1 MRPLVASLAVVLAG
15 GAVLWQAT
23 DGFAALTTERARRL
37 RAITDMPAVPTFPV
51 ETMTGERLL
60 LPPHDRKATVVEF
73 IYTNCPTICQ
83 TAGAEMARLRDRL
96 AAEPF
101 AGRVRLVSLS
111 FDPARDTPP
120 QMAEYGRWHGADGKV
135 WTVARPDDDALPA
148 LLHAYGVTVIPDGAG
163 GFIHNAALH
172 VVSPD
177 GRLTAIL
184 DMDDL
189 DGAEKAIGKALQ

>member
-15 GAVLWQAT
+15 GAALWQAT
-23 DGFAALTTERARRL
+23 DGFAALTTESARRL
-37 RAITDMPAVPTFPV
+37 AALTDMPAMPAFPV

-60 LPPHDRKATVVEF
+60 LPSHDRKATVVEF
-73 IYTNCPTICQ
+73 IYSNCPTICQ
-83 TAGAEMARLRDRL
+83 EAGAEMARLRDRL
-96 AAEPF
+96 AGEPF

-111 FDPARDTPP
+111 FDPVRDTQG
-120 QMAEYGRWHGADGKV
+120 QMAEYGRWHGADGPV
-135 WTVARPDDDALPA
+135 WTVARPGTNDLSA
-148 LLHAYGVTVIPDGAG
+148 LLHAYGVTVVPDRVG

-189 DGAEKAIGKALQ
+189 DGAEKALGKALR

>member
-15 GAVLWQAT
+15 GAALWQAT
-23 DGFAALTTERARRL
+23 DGLAALTSERARRL
-37 RAITDMPAVPTFPV
+37 SALTDMPAVPAFPV
-51 ETMTGERLL
+51 ETMTGEHLL
-60 LPPHDRKATVVEF
+60 LPTHDGKAIVVEF

-83 TAGAEMARLRDRL
+83 AAGAEMARLRDRL
-96 AAEPF
+96 ATEAF
-101 AGRVRLVSLS
+101 AGSVRLVSLS
-111 FDPARDTPP
+111 FDPARDTQG
-120 QMAEYGRWHGADGKV
+120 QMAEYGRWHGADGPV
-135 WTVARPDDDALPA
+135 WTVARPEGDALPA
-148 LLHAYGVTVIPDGAG
+148 LLHAYGVTVIPDRAG

-189 DGAEKAIGKALQ
+189 DGAEKALGKALQ

>member
-1 MRPLVASLAVVLAG
+1 LVASLAVLLAG

-23 DGFAALTTERARRL
+23 DGFAALTTESARRL
-37 RAITDMPAVPTFPV
+37 AALTEMPAVPAFPI
-51 ETMTGERLL
+51 ETMTGEHHL
-60 LPPHDRKATVVEF
+60 LPSRDGKATVVEF

-96 AAEPF
+96 AAGPL
-101 AGRVRLVSLS
+101 AGRVQLVSLS
-111 FDPARDTPP
+111 FDPVRDSSGR
-120 QMAEYGRWHGADGKV
+120 MAEYGRWHGADGTV
-135 WTVARPDDDALPA
+135 WTVARPKVNDLST
-148 LLHAYGVTVIPDGAG
+148 LLDAYGVTVVPDRAG
-163 GFIHNAALH
+163 GFVHNAALQ

-189 DGAEKAIGKALQ
+189 DGAEKAIERVLR

>member
-1 MRPLVASLAVVLAG
+1 MHPLVASLAVLLAG

-37 RAITDMPAVPTFPV
+37 SALTDMPAVPAFPV

-60 LPPHDRKATVVEF
+60 LPPQDRKATVVEF

-83 TAGAEMARLRDRL
+83 AAGAEMARLRDRL
-96 AAEPF
+96 ANEPF

-111 FDPARDTPP
+111 FDPTRDTPG
-120 QMAEYGRWHGADGKV
+120 QMAEYGRWHGADGPI
-135 WTVARPDDDALPA
+135 WTVARPEDDALPA
-148 LLHAYGVTVIPDGAG
+148 LLEAYGVTVIPDRAG
-163 GFIHNAALH
+163 GFTHNAALH

-184 DMDDL
+184 DMDDI
-189 DGAEKAIGKALQ
+189 DGAEKALERALR

>member
-1 MRPLVASLAVVLAG
+1 MQPLVASLAVVLAG
-15 GAVLWQAT
+15 GAVLLQAT

-37 RAITDMPAVPTFPV
+37 AALTDMPVVPAFPV

-60 LPPHDRKATVVEF
+60 LPPRDRKATVIEF

-83 TAGAEMARLRDRL
+83 AAGAEMARLRDRL
-96 AAEPF
+96 AAGPF

-111 FDPARDTPP
+111 FDPARDTPG
-120 QMAEYGRWHGADGKV
+120 QMAEYGRWHGADGQV
-135 WTVARPDDDALPA
+135 WTVARPEANDLPA
-148 LLHAYGVTVIPDGAG
+148 LLNAYGVTVIPNRAG
-163 GFIHNAALH
+163 GFVHNAALH

-184 DMDDL
+184 GMDDL
-189 DGAEKAIGKALQ
+189 DGAENALRRALR

>member
-1 MRPLVASLAVVLAG
+1 MHPLVASLAVVLAG

-23 DGFAALTTERARRL
+23 DGLAALTTERARRL
-37 RAITDMPAVPTFPV
+37 TALTDMPALPAFPV
-51 ETMTGERLL
+51 ETMTGEHLL

-73 IYTNCPTICQ
+73 IYTNCLTICQ

-101 AGRVRLVSLS
+101 AGRVWLVSLS
-111 FDPARDTPP
+111 FDPARDTPG
-120 QMAEYGRWHGADGKV
+120 QMAEYGRWHGADGTA
-135 WTVARPDDDALPA
+135 WTVARPEDEDLSA
-148 LLHAYGVTVIPDGAG
+148 LLDAYGVTVIPDRAG

-189 DGAEKAIGKALQ
+189 DGAEKAIEKALR

>member
-23 DGFAALTTERARRL
+23 DGFAALTTESARRL
-37 RAITDMPAVPTFPV
+37 AALTETPTVPAFPV

-83 TAGAEMARLRDRL
+83 VAGAEMARLRDRL
-96 AAEPF
+96 AAGPF
-101 AGRVRLVSLS
+101 AGRARLVSLS
-111 FDPARDTPP
+111 FDPARDT
-120 QMAEYGRWHGADGKV
+120 QGQIAEYGRWHGADGKV
-135 WTVARPDDDALPA
+135 WTVARPETNDLPA
-148 LLHAYGVTVIPDGAG
+148 LLGAYGVTVIPDRAG
-163 GFIHNAALH
+163 GFVHNAALH

-189 DGAEKAIGKALQ
+189 DGAEEAIGRALR